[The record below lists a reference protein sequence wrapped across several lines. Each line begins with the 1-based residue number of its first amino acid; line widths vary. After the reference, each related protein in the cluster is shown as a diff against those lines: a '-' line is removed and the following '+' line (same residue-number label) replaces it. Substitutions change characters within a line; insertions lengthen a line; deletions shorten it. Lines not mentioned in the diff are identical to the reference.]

1 MPPYN
6 PRMPWGDEL
15 FRQLVAQRAAS
26 LGKTVPAMLREA
38 GLSPNYLKEGRP
50 RGRRLDTLAAIAH
63 ALDWTIDEITSL
75 ADERSPTGP
84 LNFDYL
90 VAAVRVTLA
99 VFESPLAPEDIERRA
114 HITARVYD
122 LFREAGGVPDAIG
135 LTAVAT
141 MIKAETTR

>member
-1 MPPYN
+1 
-6 PRMPWGDEL
+6 
-15 FRQLVAQRAAS
+15 
-26 LGKTVPAMLREA
+26 MLREA

-90 VAAVRVTLA
+90 AAVRVTLA
-99 VFESPLAPEDIERRA
+99 VFESALVPEDIPTIVTASHEAAAQRQLSR
-114 HITARVYD
+114 ITA
-122 LFREAGGVPDAIG
+122 P
-135 LTAVAT
+135 
-141 MIKAETTR
+141 

>member
-6 PRMPWGDEL
+6 PRMLWDDEL
-15 FRQLVAQRAAS
+15 FRQRVAQRAAS

-38 GLSPNYLKEGRP
+38 GLSPNYLKEDRP

-90 VAAVRVTLA
+90 AAVRVTLA
-99 VFESPLAPEDIERRA
+99 VFESPLVPEDIDRRA

-122 LFREAGGVPDAIG
+122 LIREAGGVPDAIG
-135 LTAVAT
+135 LAAVAA
-141 MIKAETTR
+141 MIRAETTR